1 MARPKAL
8 PEIDPE
14 RCTGCGRCVAACEPK
29 VLWLETDGPNGWGR
43 KRAVLHDLETRFRKA
58 IAIKGDANFT
68 VDQVQF
74 TCTDHRGRLIAMT

>member
-14 RCTGCGRCVAACEPK
+14 RCTGCGRCVVACEPK

-43 KRAVLHDLETRFRKA
+43 KRSVLHDENGCTVCVQCVIVCPF
-58 IAIKGDANFT
+58 DAVRMVKT
-68 VDQVQF
+68 
-74 TCTDHRGRLIAMT
+74 TP